1 MKKEHGHVKVKE
13 RQGKEVVFM
22 KIAIAG
28 GSGFVGTALI
38 DELLKEN
45 HDIYIL
51 TRHPEKFKK
60 QTNLTYIGWL
70 TEEATPEMHLEGLD
84 VFINLAGESLNS
96 GRWTPERKRRIVESR
111 IEASKEMNRI
121 ISILPSKVSVIINA
135 SAIGYYGISDDETF
149 TETSESIGDDFL
161 ARTVQLWEKEAAKS
175 RSYSK
180 RLILTRFGVILGEK
194 DGALPMMAFP
204 YKLFG
209 GGKIGKGNQWL
220 SWIHIHDAVRA
231 IIFSMNDAR
240 IEGPVNFT
248 APNPVQMDTFG
259 KTIGTVLHRPHWLTV
274 PPFFLKKLL
283 GEMSILVLEGQN
295 VLPTKLKEEGFTF
308 SFPTLKEALQN
319 ILKEDSHV

>member
-13 RQGKEVVFM
+13 RKGKEVVLM

-38 DELLKEN
+38 DELSKEN

-60 QTNLTYIGWL
+60 QTNLTYISWL
-70 TEEATPEMHLEGLD
+70 AKEAQPEKHLAGLD

-111 IEASKEMNRI
+111 VEASKEMNRI
-121 ISILPSKVSVIINA
+121 ISMLPDKLSVIINA
-135 SAIGYYGISDDETF
+135 SAVGYYGISDDETF
-149 TETSESIGDDFL
+149 TETSGSVGDDFL

-175 RSYSK
+175 RSYSN
-180 RLILTRFGVILGEK
+180 RLVLTRFGVILGEK
-194 DGALPMMAFP
+194 DGALPMMVLP

-209 GGKIGKGNQWL
+209 GGKMGKGNQWL
-220 SWIHIHDAVRA
+220 SWIHIHDVVRA
-231 IIFSMNDAR
+231 IIFCMNDQR

-259 KTIGTVLHRPHWLTV
+259 KTIGAVLHRPHWLPV
-274 PPFFLKKLL
+274 PPIFLKKLL

-295 VLPTKLKEEGFTF
+295 VLPTKLKDEGFTF
-308 SFPTLKEALQN
+308 SFPILKEALQN
-319 ILKEDSHV
+319 ILNEDSHV

>member
-1 MKKEHGHVKVKE
+1 MKE
-13 RQGKEVVFM
+13 RKGKEVVFM

-38 DELLKEN
+38 DEILKEN

-60 QTNLTYIGWL
+60 QENPTYIGWL
-70 TEEATPEMHLEGLD
+70 TKDAKPEMHLEGLD

-111 IEASKEMNRI
+111 VEASKEMNRI
-121 ISILPSKVSVIINA
+121 ISKLPEKVSVIINA
-135 SAIGYYGISDDETF
+135 SAIGYYGISEHETF

-161 ARTVQLWEKEAAKS
+161 ARTVKLWEKEAAKS
-175 RSYSK
+175 RTYSE
-180 RLILTRFGVILGEK
+180 RFVLTRFGVILGEK
-194 DGALPMMAFP
+194 EGALPMMVMP

-209 GGKIGKGNQWL
+209 GGKMGKGNQWL
-220 SWIHIHDAVRA
+220 SWIHIHDVVRA
-231 IIFSMNDAR
+231 IIFCMNDQR

-259 KTIGTVLHRPHWLTV
+259 KTIGTVMHRPHWLPV
-274 PPFFLKKLL
+274 PPFFLKTML
-283 GEMSILVLEGQN
+283 GEMSVLVLEGQN
-295 VLPTKLKEEGFTF
+295 VLPIKLKEEGFLF
-308 SFPTLKEALQN
+308 SFPTLKNALQN

>member
-1 MKKEHGHVKVKE
+1 
-13 RQGKEVVFM
+13 M

-38 DELLKEN
+38 DELSKEN

-51 TRHPEKFKK
+51 TRHPEKLKK

-70 TEEATPEMHLEGLD
+70 TKDAKPEKHLAGLD
-84 VFINLAGESLNS
+84 AFINLAGESLNS

-111 IEASKEMNRI
+111 VEASKEMNRI
-121 ISILPSKVSVIINA
+121 ISILPDKVSVIINA
-135 SAIGYYGISDDETF
+135 SAIGYYGISEDETF

-180 RLILTRFGVILGEK
+180 RLVLTRFGVILGEK
-194 DGALPMMAFP
+194 EGALPMMVLP
-204 YKLFG
+204 YKLLG
-209 GGKIGKGNQWL
+209 GGKMGKGNQWL
-220 SWIHIHDAVRA
+220 SWIHIHDVVRA
-231 IIFSMNDAR
+231 IIFCMKDQR

-259 KTIGTVLHRPHWLTV
+259 KTIGAVLHRPHWLPV
-274 PPFFLKKLL
+274 PPFFLKQLL

-295 VLPTKLKEEGFTF
+295 VLPTKLKEVGFTF
-308 SFPTLKEALQN
+308 SFPTLKKALQN

>member
-1 MKKEHGHVKVKE
+1 
-13 RQGKEVVFM
+13 M

-38 DELLKEN
+38 DELSKEN

-70 TEEATPEMHLEGLD
+70 TEEAKPEKHLEGLD

-111 IEASKEMNRI
+111 VEASKEMNRI
-121 ISILPSKVSVIINA
+121 ISILPDKVSVIINA
-135 SAIGYYGISDDETF
+135 SAVGYYGISDDETF

-180 RLILTRFGVILGEK
+180 RLVLNKIRGDSWRKRWRTAN
-194 DGALPMMAFP
+194 DGPSPINYSAEERWAKGISGFP
-204 YKLFG
+204 GF
-209 GGKIGKGNQWL
+209 I
-220 SWIHIHDAVRA
+220 
-231 IIFSMNDAR
+231 SM
-240 IEGPVNFT
+240 T
-248 APNPVQMDTFG
+248 WSVQ
-259 KTIGTVLHRPHWLTV
+259 
-274 PPFFLKKLL
+274 
-283 GEMSILVLEGQN
+283 S
-295 VLPTKLKEEGFTF
+295 
-308 SFPTLKEALQN
+308 SFA
-319 ILKEDSHV
+319 

>member
-13 RQGKEVVFM
+13 RKGKEVVLM

-38 DELLKEN
+38 DELSKEN

-60 QTNLTYIGWL
+60 QTNLTYINWL
-70 TEEATPEMHLEGLD
+70 AKEAQPEKHLAGLD

-111 IEASKEMNRI
+111 VEASKEMNRI
-121 ISILPSKVSVIINA
+121 ISMLPDKLSVIINA
-135 SAIGYYGISDDETF
+135 SAVGYYGISDDETF
-149 TETSESIGDDFL
+149 TETSGSVGDDFL

-175 RSYSK
+175 RSYSN
-180 RLILTRFGVILGEK
+180 RLVLTRFGVILGEK
-194 DGALPMMAFP
+194 DGALPMMVLP

-209 GGKIGKGNQWL
+209 GGKMGKGNQWL
-220 SWIHIHDAVRA
+220 SWIHIHDVVRA
-231 IIFSMNDAR
+231 IIFCMNDQR

-259 KTIGTVLHRPHWLTV
+259 KTIGAVLHRPHWLPV
-274 PPFFLKKLL
+274 PPIFLKKLL

-295 VLPTKLKEEGFTF
+295 VLPTKLKDEGFTF
-308 SFPTLKEALQN
+308 SFPILKEALQN
-319 ILKEDSHV
+319 ILNEDSHV

>member
-1 MKKEHGHVKVKE
+1 
-13 RQGKEVVFM
+13 M

-38 DELLKEN
+38 DELSKEN

-60 QTNLTYIGWL
+60 QTNLTYINWL
-70 TEEATPEMHLEGLD
+70 AKEAQPEKHLAGLD

-111 IEASKEMNRI
+111 VEASKEMNRI
-121 ISILPSKVSVIINA
+121 ISMLPDKLSVIINA
-135 SAIGYYGISDDETF
+135 SAVGYYGISDDETF
-149 TETSESIGDDFL
+149 TETSGSVGDDFL

-175 RSYSK
+175 RSYSN
-180 RLILTRFGVILGEK
+180 RLVLTRFGVILGEK
-194 DGALPMMAFP
+194 DGALPMMVLP

-209 GGKIGKGNQWL
+209 GGKMGKGNQWL
-220 SWIHIHDAVRA
+220 SWIHIHDVVRA
-231 IIFSMNDAR
+231 IIFCMNDQR

-259 KTIGTVLHRPHWLTV
+259 KTIGAVLHRPHWLPV
-274 PPFFLKKLL
+274 PPIFLKKLL

-295 VLPTKLKEEGFTF
+295 VLPTKLKDEGFTF
-308 SFPTLKEALQN
+308 SFPILKEALQN
-319 ILKEDSHV
+319 ILNEDSHV

>member
-1 MKKEHGHVKVKE
+1 
-13 RQGKEVVFM
+13 M

-38 DELLKEN
+38 DELSKEN

-60 QTNLTYIGWL
+60 QTNLTYINWL
-70 TEEATPEMHLEGLD
+70 AKEAQPEKHLAGLD
-84 VFINLAGESLNS
+84 VFINLAGESLNI

-111 IEASKEMNRI
+111 VEASKEMNRI
-121 ISILPSKVSVIINA
+121 ISMLPDKLSVIINA
-135 SAIGYYGISDDETF
+135 SAVGYYGISDDETF
-149 TETSESIGDDFL
+149 TETSGSVGDDFL

-175 RSYSK
+175 RSYSN
-180 RLILTRFGVILGEK
+180 RLVLTRFGVILGEK
-194 DGALPMMAFP
+194 DGALPMMVLP

-209 GGKIGKGNQWL
+209 GGKMGKGNQWL
-220 SWIHIHDAVRA
+220 SWIHIHDVVRA
-231 IIFSMNDAR
+231 IIFCMNDQR

-259 KTIGTVLHRPHWLTV
+259 KTIGAVLHRPHWLPV
-274 PPFFLKKLL
+274 PPIFLKKLL

-295 VLPTKLKEEGFTF
+295 VLPTKLKDEGFTF
-308 SFPTLKEALQN
+308 SFPILKEALQN
-319 ILKEDSHV
+319 ILNEDSHV

>member
-13 RQGKEVVFM
+13 RKGKEVVFM

-38 DELLKEN
+38 DELSKEN

-51 TRHPEKFKK
+51 TRHPEKLKK
-60 QTNLTYIGWL
+60 QTNLTYISWL
-70 TEEATPEMHLEGLD
+70 TKGAHPEKHLAGLD

-111 IEASKEMNRI
+111 VEASKEMNRI
-121 ISILPSKVSVIINA
+121 ISMLPDKLSVIINA
-135 SAIGYYGISDDETF
+135 SAVGYYGISDDETF
-149 TETSESIGDDFL
+149 TETSGSVGDDFL

-175 RSYSK
+175 SSYSN
-180 RLILTRFGVILGEK
+180 RLVLTRFGVILGEK
-194 DGALPMMAFP
+194 DGALPMMVLP

-209 GGKIGKGNQWL
+209 GGKMGKGNQWL
-220 SWIHIHDAVRA
+220 SWIHIHDVVRA
-231 IIFSMNDAR
+231 IIFCMNDQR

-259 KTIGTVLHRPHWLTV
+259 KTIGAVLHRPHWFPV

-295 VLPTKLKEEGFTF
+295 VLPTKLKDEGFTF

-319 ILKEDSHV
+319 ILNEDSHV

>member
-1 MKKEHGHVKVKE
+1 
-13 RQGKEVVFM
+13 M

-38 DELLKEN
+38 DELSKEN

-51 TRHPEKFKK
+51 TRHPKKFKK

-70 TEEATPEMHLEGLD
+70 TKEAQPEKHLAGLD

-111 IEASKEMNRI
+111 VEASKEMNRI
-121 ISILPSKVSVIINA
+121 ISMLPDKLSVIINA
-135 SAIGYYGISDDETF
+135 SAVGYYGISDDETF
-149 TETSESIGDDFL
+149 TETSGSVGDDFL

-175 RSYSK
+175 RSYSN
-180 RLILTRFGVILGEK
+180 RLVLTRFGVILGEK
-194 DGALPMMAFP
+194 GGALPMMVLP

-209 GGKIGKGNQWL
+209 GGKMGKGNQWL
-220 SWIHIHDAVRA
+220 SWIHIHDVVRA
-231 IIFSMNDAR
+231 IIFCMNDQR
-240 IEGPVNFT
+240 IDGPVNFT

-259 KTIGTVLHRPHWLTV
+259 KTIGAILHRPHWLPV

-295 VLPTKLKEEGFTF
+295 VLPTKLKDEGFTF
-308 SFPTLKEALQN
+308 SFPILKEALQN
-319 ILKEDSHV
+319 ILNEDSHV

>member
-1 MKKEHGHVKVKE
+1 
-13 RQGKEVVFM
+13 M

-38 DELLKEN
+38 DELSKEN

-60 QTNLTYIGWL
+60 QTNFTYIGWL
-70 TEEATPEMHLEGLD
+70 TKKAQPEKHLAGLD

-111 IEASKEMNRI
+111 VEASKEMNRI
-121 ISILPSKVSVIINA
+121 ISMLPDKLSVIINA
-135 SAIGYYGISDDETF
+135 SAVGYYGISDDETF
-149 TETSESIGDDFL
+149 TETSGSVGDDFL

-175 RSYSK
+175 RSYSN
-180 RLILTRFGVILGEK
+180 RLVLTRFGVILGEK
-194 DGALPMMAFP
+194 DGALPMMVLP

-209 GGKIGKGNQWL
+209 GGKMGKGNQWL
-220 SWIHIHDAVRA
+220 SWIHIHDVARA
-231 IIFSMNDAR
+231 IIFCMNDQR

-259 KTIGTVLHRPHWLTV
+259 KTIGAVLHRPHWLPV

-295 VLPTKLKEEGFTF
+295 VLPTKLKDAGFTF
-308 SFPTLKEALQN
+308 SFPILKEALQN
-319 ILKEDSHV
+319 ILNEDSHV

>member
-1 MKKEHGHVKVKE
+1 
-13 RQGKEVVFM
+13 M

-38 DELLKEN
+38 DELSKEN

-60 QTNLTYIGWL
+60 RTNSTYIGWL
-70 TEEATPEMHLEGLD
+70 TKDAKPEKHLEGLD

-96 GRWTPERKRRIVESR
+96 GRWNPERKRRIVESR
-111 IEASKEMNRI
+111 VEASKEMNRI
-121 ISILPSKVSVIINA
+121 LSILPEKVSVIINA
-135 SAIGYYGISDDETF
+135 SAIGYYGISDHDTF

-161 ARTVQLWEKEAAKS
+161 VRTVKLWEKEAAKS
-175 RSYSK
+175 RSYCK
-180 RLILTRFGVILGEK
+180 RFVLTRFGVILGEK
-194 DGALPMMAFP
+194 EGALPMMVLP

-209 GGKIGKGNQWL
+209 GGKMGKGNQWL

-231 IIFSMNDAR
+231 IIFCMNGSR

-259 KTIGTVLHRPHWLTV
+259 ETIGAVLHRPHWLPV

-295 VLPTKLKEEGFTF
+295 VLPIKLKEEGFIF